1 MAGSGRGSGSSG
13 GEPWQPVGLRKKGR
27 GRWGA
32 PRDDDQGIV
41 SALRALLM
49 PPPRPAQTRHASGPP
64 QPGRPPVDGWECQ
77 GSQQCIRCKGLVGK
91 PQDPSDADRRDP
103 RPAAGPPPGPKPE
116 RTPAPWAT
124 APGGRAPANPT
135 EAHPD
140 DADAKLREELRSAK
154 TTLAAATKWGN
165 PAVTAAAEAE
175 VASLTRRLEAK
186 RPVNARFQSALDRA
200 ATAKKRLDDAIANAT
215 ALREQLDEALEEVE
229 AAEKAVAAREA
240 EVKAMKDELAA
251 SPAGAPG
258 PKPPSLDEPVKAA
271 LDAAT
276 ALLQALATIGADTLP
291 PDARLRAES
300 AFDKLAKAHTAA
312 APAGDGTPADEADAD
327 MKGPAEPAGG
337 PKRPRRTPEP
347 QGPSRG
353 GARRRSPLRPRP
365 AEAWPSLEVHVN

>member
-13 GEPWQPVGLRKKGR
+13 DEPWLPVGPRKKGR

-41 SALRALLM
+41 AALRALLM

-64 QPGRPPVDGWECQ
+64 QPRRPPVDGWECQ
-77 GSQQCIRCKGLVGK
+77 GCQFFNFGFRNKCIRCKGLVGK

-291 PDARLRAES
+291 PDVRLRAES

-347 QGPSRG
+347 PGTLAG
-353 GARRRSPLRPRP
+353 GSAPEVPPPAAAR
-365 AEAWPSLEVHVN
+365 